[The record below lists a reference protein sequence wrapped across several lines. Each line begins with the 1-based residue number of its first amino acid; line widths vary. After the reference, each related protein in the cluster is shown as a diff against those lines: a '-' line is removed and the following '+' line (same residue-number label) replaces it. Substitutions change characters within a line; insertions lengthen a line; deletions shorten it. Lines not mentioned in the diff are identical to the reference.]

1 LCELPDGGYLERML
15 ISTDYIE
22 IYLNDHLAGATG
34 GVELAR
40 RIRKSNAG
48 EREFAPSLGRLCE
61 EIEADRT
68 TLEGLIDGLGVS
80 RDRLKPIG
88 AWVGEKVARLKPNGQ
103 LRGYSPL
110 SRVLELEGLAMG
122 ITGKKGLWEGLRDRQ
137 VEAPPGVDF
146 EQLAIRAEEQ
156 RATVEGLHSL
166 AAARL

>member
-1 LCELPDGGYLERML
+1 ML
-15 ISTDYIE
+15 ISTDYID

-40 RIRKSNAG
+40 RICKSNAG
-48 EREFAPSLGRLCE
+48 EREFAASLGRLCE

-68 TLEGLIDGLGVS
+68 TLEGLIDGLGIS
-80 RDRLKPIG
+80 RDRFKPIG

-122 ITGKKGLWEGLRDRQ
+122 ITGKKGLWEALRDRD
-137 VEAPPGVDF
+137 VVAPPGVDF

-156 RATVEGLHSL
+156 RASVEDLHQI

>member
-1 LCELPDGGYLERML
+1 ML

-40 RIRKSNAG
+40 RARKSNAG
-48 EREFAPSLGRLCE
+48 EREFGPPLDRLCK

-68 TLEGLIDGLGVS
+68 TLEGLVDGLGIS
-80 RDRLKPIG
+80 RDRIKPVG
-88 AWVGEKVARLKPNGQ
+88 AWVGEKVGRLKPNGQ

-110 SRVLELEGLAMG
+110 SRVLELEALAMG
-122 ITGKKGLWEGLRDRQ
+122 ITGKKGLWEALRDRG
-137 VEAPPGVDF
+137 VDAPPGIDF
-146 EQLAIRAEEQ
+146 GQLAIRAEEQ

>member
-1 LCELPDGGYLERML
+1 MSSQYL
-15 ISTDYIE
+15 D

-40 RIRKSNAG
+40 RMRKSNDG
-48 EREFAPSLGRLCE
+48 EGEFATPLRRLCA
-61 EIEADRT
+61 EIETDRK
-68 TLEGLIDGLGVS
+68 TLEAVLDGLGVE
-80 RDRLKPIG
+80 RDRLKPAG
-88 AWVGEKVARLKPNGQ
+88 AWVGEKFARLKPNGR

-122 ITGKKGLWEGLRDRQ
+122 ITSKKGLWEALRDRE

-156 RATVEGLHSL
+156 RAAVEGLHSL
-166 AAARL
+166 AATRL